1 MDVMKP
7 DLEWI
12 EGICYRINPGNYGYT
27 AQKSYDHQSH
37 YEQDESCPIEQFDE
51 CDIDH
56 EDSIEE
62 LEGGRFKLAFHVAKT
77 YFPYIIGS
85 RAATKKRLESETRTR
100 ISIPKPG
107 IDGDIIVTG
116 PDKKSVSSAKT
127 RISMMVMSS
136 RKRQAF
142 THFISIPFNAQ
153 AFQNG
158 FLTFKEEVMNN
169 CKDQGVEESIF
180 QSPDKLHLT
189 ITTLVLGDDVERKL
203 AAAALEKCKEDVI
216 RPLLPAEPMKVE
228 MRGIEYMN
236 DDPSAI
242 DVLYGKVTCP
252 THPDLLQKLSDGIV
266 DFFVKQGL
274 ADREY
279 DRVKLHVT
287 LMNTL
292 FRSPESYETKKER
305 ETFNGSRIM
314 TMYQDFYFGSDFLT
328 RLDLSLRFSS
338 SKAGY
343 YQASASINIP

>member
-1 MDVMKP
+1 MKP

-27 AQKSYDHQSH
+27 APRGYNHQA
-37 YEQDESCPIEQFDE
+37 YNEQDESCPVEQFDD
-51 CDIDH
+51 CDVDH

-62 LEGGRFKLAFHVAKT
+62 LEGGRFRLAFHVAKT

-85 RAATKKRLESETRTR
+85 RGATKKRLESETRTR

-107 IDGDIIVTG
+107 IDGDIVVTG

-127 RISMMVMSS
+127 RISLMVMSS
-136 RKRQAF
+136 RKRQPF

-153 AFQNG
+153 SFQNG
-158 FLTFKEEVMNN
+158 FLTFKEEVLKD

-180 QSPDKLHLT
+180 QTPDKLHLT

-203 AAAALEKCKEDVI
+203 AAATLEKCKEEVI
-216 RPLLPAEPMKVE
+216 RPLLPPEPIKIE
-228 MRGIEYMN
+228 MCGIEYMN

-252 THPDLLQKLSDGIV
+252 DHPDLLQKLGDGIV

-279 DRVKLHVT
+279 ARVKLHVT

-292 FRSPESYETKKER
+292 FRHQETYEAKKER
-305 ETFNGSRIM
+305 ETFDGSRLI
-314 TMYQDFYFGSDFLT
+314 TMHQDFYFGSDILT

-338 SKAGY
+338 SKSGY
-343 YQASASINIP
+343 YQASASIAIP